1 MAEYKPNSHKYR
13 NEQKKKELKK
23 VTTGT
28 VKVRKKST
36 ASKLLEEVLPGD
48 KNSIKDYV
56 FMDVIIPSIKK
67 ALSDVIIDSVNMMF
81 YGDVKRGKSSSSRGE
96 YVSYRD
102 YSSRDYY
109 RRRRTPRDIDDVI
122 FESQAEAED
131 VLNEMDEV
139 LETYE
144 FVSVADYYEI
154 AGVSGSGTHTNN
166 RYGWS
171 SLQTA
176 DIIRVRDGWTIKMPR
191 PKVID

>member
-102 YSSRDYY
+102 YSSRDNY

>member
-13 NEQKKKELKK
+13 NEQKKKELKR

-28 VKVRKKST
+28 VKVRKKSAT
-36 ASKLLEEVLPGD
+36 SKLLGEIFPGD
-48 KNSIKDYV
+48 RNSIKDYV

-67 ALSDVIIDSVNMMF
+67 ALYDVANDSLSMMF
-81 YGDVKRGKSSSSRGE
+81 YGDVKRGKSSSIRGD

-102 YSSRDYY
+102 YSSRDYD

-122 FESQAEAED
+122 FESRAEAED
-131 VLNEMDEV
+131 VLAEMDEV

-171 SLQTA
+171 SLRTA
-176 DIIRVRDGWTIKMPR
+176 DVVRVRDGWAIKMPR

>member
-28 VKVRKKST
+28 VKVRKKTT

-102 YSSRDYY
+102 YSSRDYD

-122 FESQAEAED
+122 FESRAEAED

-171 SLQTA
+171 NLRTA

>member
-102 YSSRDYY
+102 YSSRDNY

-171 SLQTA
+171 SLRTA
-176 DIIRVRDGWTIKMPR
+176 DIIRVRDGWTIKMPK

>member
-1 MAEYKPNSHKYR
+1 MADYKPNSHKYR
-13 NEQKKKELKK
+13 NEQKKKEIKR

-28 VKVRKKST
+28 VKVKKKST

-81 YGDVKRGKSSSSRGE
+81 YGDVKRKSSSGRGE

-102 YSSRDYY
+102 YSSRGDYD

-122 FESQAEAED
+122 FESRAEAED
-131 VLNEMDEV
+131 VLDEMDAV
-139 LETYE
+139 LSEYE

-171 SLQTA
+171 SLRTA
-176 DIIRVRDGWTIKMPR
+176 DVVRVRDGWTIKMPR

>member
-13 NEQKKKELKK
+13 NEQKKKELKR

-28 VKVRKKST
+28 VKVKKKST
-36 ASKLLEEVLPGD
+36 ASKFLEEVLPGD

-81 YGDVKRGKSSSSRGE
+81 YGDVKRGKSSSGRGD

-102 YSSRDYY
+102 YSSRDYD

-122 FESQAEAED
+122 FESRAEAED
-131 VLNEMDEV
+131 VLAEMDAV
-139 LETYE
+139 LDEYE

-171 SLQTA
+171 SLRTA

>member
-102 YSSRDYY
+102 YSSRDDY

-171 SLQTA
+171 SLRTA

>member
-28 VKVRKKST
+28 VKVKKKST
-36 ASKLLEEVLPGD
+36 ASKFLDEVLPGD

-102 YSSRDYY
+102 YSSRDYD

-122 FESQAEAED
+122 FESRAEAED
-131 VLNEMDEV
+131 VLAEMDAV
-139 LETYE
+139 LDEYE

-171 SLQTA
+171 TLRSA
-176 DIIRVRDGWTIKMPR
+176 DIVRVRDGWTIKMPR